1 MADLK
6 KILAS
11 KLFLKLLEK
20 ASLLLTKNRKLSK
33 VAAKAI
39 EKVMKTGSVK
49 ALGLVVIKQVRL
61 MSMMTYYYAR
71 GIYRDVT
78 KKSIIVIIA
87 VLLYFLMPFD
97 LMPDFIPG
105 LGYLDD
111 ITLIGWLFSTLGK
124 ELTQFEEWYEE
135 FKQAETISFEELKKG

>member
-33 VAAKAI
+33 VAAKAL

-49 ALGLVVIKQVRL
+49 ALGLSVIKQVRL
-61 MSMMTYYYAR
+61 ISIMTYYYAR